1 MYKPFDL
8 EGPYH
13 RILKYRQ
20 HRTQGRRPRA
30 DVAVPSLYSAL
41 SLGGFAYRVRGSG
54 SGPVTILRST
64 LVRQEEQQAERVCV
78 ANAGTIPAPAAAP
91 LLATTT
97 VTTDGGSCVV
107 VLISYLLRMSSFA

>member
-41 SLGGFAYRVRGSG
+41 SLGGFADRVRGSG

-64 LVRQEEQQAERVCV
+64 LRQEGQQAERVCV
-78 ANAGTIPAPAAAP
+78 ANAGTIPAPGCCP
-91 LLATTT
+91 
-97 VTTDGGSCVV
+97 SWQ
-107 VLISYLLRMSSFA
+107 RRQ